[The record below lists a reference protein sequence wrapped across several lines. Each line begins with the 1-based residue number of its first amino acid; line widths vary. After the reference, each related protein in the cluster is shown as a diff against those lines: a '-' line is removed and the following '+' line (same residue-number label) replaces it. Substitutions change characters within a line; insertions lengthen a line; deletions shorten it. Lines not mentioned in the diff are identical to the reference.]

1 MNWAVWSVWIWP
13 VIGSQAAYKKCE
25 RRAGGSEKLGLVSS
39 DDSVVSSGDSVES
52 GGAVFGGSG
61 DVSGVG
67 FVERMFARI
76 WSRWPL
82 IIGIECG

>member
-1 MNWAVWSVWIWP
+1 M
-13 VIGSQAAYKKCE
+13 IGLQAAYKKCE
-25 RRAGGSEKLGLVSS
+25 CRAGGSEKPRLVSS
-39 DDSVVSSGDSVES
+39 DDSLISSGASVES
-52 GGAVFGGSG
+52 GGAVFGGAG